1 MKPCVGKGHG
11 SFGRFWVAEARVLPV
26 RNPRTGLPDTEI
38 TVADRA
44 AVAAKAAKSRA
55 GQRKWAAMPVQARV
69 GVMARWAQLVGGK
82 YRQAII
88 DADSHDT
95 GYCEISRIAP
105 DMMLGIIGG
114 LCASA
119 PAQLQGALREG
130 VSRANPEVR
139 FTSLLKPYGLVGVI
153 SPWNAPTMLSMLHA
167 IPPLFAGCAVLLKP
181 SEVTP
186 RFCGP
191 LFDSVREVPELAEVF
206 DCVMGD
212 GETGQALIE
221 EADYISFTG
230 SVPNGRKV
238 AEACG
243 RRMIPY
249 DVELGG
255 KDPLIVMQGADLD
268 KAVSA
273 TIRGAISATGQVCFS
288 IERIYV
294 DAAVHDEFVSRLVD
308 RARKIELNHP
318 DPMGGHIGPFT
329 GPHQAGLVKAHLED
343 AMAKGA
349 MIVEGG
355 VPFQIEGGDYMR
367 PTVITGV
374 THDMKIMREETFGPC
389 MPVMAFH
396 DIEEAIRLANDT
408 DFGLSAA
415 VIGPD
420 EESAIAVGGRINAGK
435 VSIQDTFLTFF
446 GSEAKSDSFGF
457 SGLPGLRG
465 DLIRYVRKQA
475 LLINSGDPVCL
486 TREAVSAVD
495 QAVG

>member
-1 MKPCVGKGHG
+1 M
-11 SFGRFWVAEARVLPV
+11 AARILPV
-26 RNPRTGLPDTEI
+26 RNPRSGKPDFEI
-38 TVADRA
+38 EVADGA
-44 AVAAKAAKSRA
+44 AVAAKAAQLRA
-55 GQRKWAAMPVQARV
+55 AQPQWGTMPPSARAA
-69 GVMARWAQLVGGK
+69 VMARWAALVGGK

-119 PAQLQGALREG
+119 ERQIAAAQNAG

-139 FTSLLKPYGLVGVI
+139 YETLLKPYGLVGVI
-153 SPWNAPTMLSMLHA
+153 SPWNAPTMLSMLHC

-186 RFCGP
+186 RFTGP
-191 LFDSVREVPELAEVF
+191 LFASVREVPELARVF
-206 DCVMGD
+206 DCVLGD
-212 GETGQALIE
+212 GETGQALIDN
-221 EADYISFTG
+221 ADYISFTG

-238 AEACG
+238 SEACG

-255 KDPLIVMQGADLD
+255 KDPLIVMAGADID
-268 KAVSA
+268 RAVSA
-273 TIRGAISATGQVCFS
+273 TLRGAVSATGQVCFS

-294 DAAVHDEFVSRLVD
+294 QDSIHDEFVAALIE

-318 DPMGGHIGPFT
+318 NPMGGHIGPFT
-329 GPHQAGLVKAHLED
+329 GPHQAGIVADHLDD
-343 AMAKGA
+343 AVARGA

-355 VPFQIEGGDYMR
+355 KPFKIDGGDYMR

-374 THDMKIMREETFGPC
+374 DHSMKIMRGETFGPC
-389 MPVMAFH
+389 MPVMIFH
-396 DIEEAIRLANDT
+396 TIDEAVALANDT
-408 DFGLSAA
+408 EFGLSAA

-420 EESAIAVGGRINAGK
+420 EETALAVAARIDAGK
-435 VSIQDTFLTFF
+435 VSVQDSFLTFF
-446 GSEAKSDSFGF
+446 GSEAKSDSFGA
-457 SGLPGLRG
+457 SGIAGGRN
-465 DLIRYVRKQA
+465 DLTRYMRRQA
-475 LLINSGDPVCL
+475 LLINAGEPVCL
-486 TREAVSAVD
+486 TRQAVSAVD

>member
-1 MKPCVGKGHG
+1 M
-11 SFGRFWVAEARVLPV
+11 AARILPV
-26 RNPRTGLPDTEI
+26 RNPRTGRPDMEI
-38 TVADRA
+38 EVADRA
-44 AVAAKAAKSRA
+44 AVAAKVAKLRA
-55 GQRKWAAMPVQARV
+55 GQRKWAAMPPQARA
-69 GVMARWAQLVGGK
+69 GVMGRWAELIATK

-130 VSRANPEVR
+130 VARANPDVR
-139 FTSLLKPYGLVGVI
+139 FTTILKPYGLVGII

-186 RFCGP
+186 RFTGP
-191 LFDSVREVPELAEVF
+191 LFDSVCEVPELAEVF
-206 DCVMGD
+206 DCILGD
-212 GETGQALIE
+212 GETGQALVE

-238 AEACG
+238 AAACG
-243 RRMIPY
+243 ARMIPY

-255 KDPLIVMQGADLD
+255 KDPLIVMKGADLD
-268 KAVSA
+268 RAVSA

-294 DAAVHDEFVSRLVD
+294 DVAVHDEFVEKLVE
-308 RARKIELNHP
+308 RAKKIELNHP

-329 GPHQAGLVKAHLED
+329 GPHQAAIVAGHLED
-343 AMAKGA
+343 AVSKGA
-349 MIVEGG
+349 KIVEGG
-355 VPFQIEGGDYMR
+355 APFKIDGGDYMR
-367 PTVITGV
+367 PTVLTGV
-374 THDMKIMREETFGPC
+374 THEMKIMREETFGPC
-389 MPVMAFH
+389 MPVMAFA

-408 DFGLSAA
+408 DYGLSAA

-420 EESAIAVGGRINAGK
+420 EETATAVGERINAGK

-446 GSEAKSDSFGF
+446 GSEAKNDSFGF
-457 SGLPGLRG
+457 SGLPGLRP
-465 DLIRYVRKQA
+465 DLTRYVRKQA
-475 LLINSGDPVCL
+475 LLVNSGEPVCL
-486 TREAVSAVD
+486 TRQAVSAVD
-495 QAVG
+495 QAIG

>member
-1 MKPCVGKGHG
+1 M
-11 SFGRFWVAEARVLPV
+11 AARILPV
-26 RNPRTGLPDTEI
+26 RNPRTGKPDMEI
-38 TVADRA
+38 EVADRA
-44 AVAAKAAKSRA
+44 AVAAKAARLRA
-55 GQRKWAAMPVQARV
+55 GQRKWSAMPVEERV
-69 GVMARWAQLVGGK
+69 KIMGRWAQVIATK

-105 DMMLGIIGG
+105 DMMLGVIGG

-119 PAQLQGALREG
+119 PAQLKAALREG
-130 VSRANPEVR
+130 VARANPDIR
-139 FTSLLKPYGLVGVI
+139 FTSIVKPYGLVGII

-186 RFCGP
+186 RFTGP

-206 DCVMGD
+206 DCVLGD
-212 GETGQALIE
+212 GETGQALVE

-238 AEACG
+238 AAACG
-243 RRMIPY
+243 ARMIPY

-255 KDPLIVMQGADLD
+255 KDPLIVMKGADID
-268 KAVSA
+268 RAVSA

-294 DAAVHDEFVSRLVD
+294 DRAIHDEFVAALVE
-308 RARKIELNHP
+308 RAQKIELNYP

-329 GPHQAGLVKAHLED
+329 GPHQAGIVKGHLED
-343 AMAKGA
+343 ALANGA
-349 MIVEGG
+349 TIVEGG
-355 VPFQIEGGDYMR
+355 MPFQIEGGDYMR
-367 PTVITGV
+367 PTIITGV
-374 THDMKIMREETFGPC
+374 THEMKIMREETFGPC
-389 MPVMAFH
+389 MPVMAFD

-408 DFGLSAA
+408 DYGLSAA

-420 EESAIAVGGRINAGK
+420 EESAMAVGERIDAGK

-446 GSEAKSDSFGF
+446 GSEAKNDSFGF
-457 SGLPGLRG
+457 SGLPGLRP
-465 DLIRYVRKQA
+465 DLTRYVRKQA
-475 LLINSGDPVCL
+475 LLINSGEPVCL
-486 TREAVSAVD
+486 TRQAVSAVD
-495 QAVG
+495 QAIG

>member
-1 MKPCVGKGHG
+1 MADTRILK
-11 SFGRFWVAEARVLPV
+11 V
-26 RNPRTGLPDTEI
+26 RNPRTGKPDHEI
-38 TVADRA
+38 AVADRE
-44 AVAAKAAKSRA
+44 AVAAKAAVMRA
-55 GQRKWAAMPVQARV
+55 AQKGWGAMPPEERV
-69 GVMARWAQLVGGK
+69 KVMGRWAQLIATK

-119 PAQLQGALREG
+119 PAQLKGALREG
-130 VSRANPEVR
+130 VARANPDVR
-139 FTSLLKPYGLVGVI
+139 YTSILKPYGLVGVI

-186 RFCGP
+186 RFTGP
-191 LFDSVREVPELAEVF
+191 LFDSVREIPELAAVF
-206 DCVMGD
+206 DCVLGD
-212 GETGQALIE
+212 GETGQALVDV
-221 EADYISFTG
+221 ADYISFTG

-238 AEACG
+238 AAACG
-243 RRMIPY
+243 ARMIPY

-255 KDPLIVMQGADLD
+255 KDPLIVMAGADLD

-294 DAAVHDEFVSRLVD
+294 QDTIHDEFVAKLVE

-329 GPHQAGLVKAHLED
+329 GPFQANVVKGHLED
-343 AMAKGA
+343 ALAKGA
-349 MIVEGG
+349 QIVEGG
-355 VPFQIEGGDYMR
+355 LPFQIEGGDYMR
-367 PTVITGV
+367 PTVLTGV
-374 THDMKIMREETFGPC
+374 THSMKIMKEETFGPC
-389 MPVMAFH
+389 MPVMKYH
-396 DIEEAIRLANDT
+396 TIEEAIALANDT
-408 DFGLSAA
+408 DYGLSAA

-420 EESAIAVGGRINAGK
+420 EETALAVGERIDAGK

-446 GSEAKSDSFGF
+446 GSEAKNDSFGY
-457 SGLPGLRG
+457 SGLPGLRP
-465 DLIRYVRKQA
+465 DLTRYVRRQA
-475 LLINSGDPVCL
+475 LLINSGEPVCL

-495 QAVG
+495 QAIG

>member
-1 MKPCVGKGHG
+1 M
-11 SFGRFWVAEARVLPV
+11 AARILPV
-26 RNPRTGLPDTEI
+26 RNPRTGEPDLEI
-38 TVADRA
+38 EVADHA
-44 AVAAKAAKSRA
+44 AVAAKAAKLRE
-55 GQRKWAAMPVQARV
+55 GQRNWAAMPAEERV
-69 GVMARWAQLVGGK
+69 KIMGRWAGVIAGK

-130 VSRANPEVR
+130 VARANPDVR
-139 FTSLLKPYGLVGVI
+139 FTTLLKPYGLVGII

-186 RFCGP
+186 RFTGP
-191 LFDSVREVPELAEVF
+191 LFDSVREMPELAEVF
-206 DCVMGD
+206 DCILGD

-238 AEACG
+238 AAACG
-243 RRMIPY
+243 ARMIPY

-255 KDPLIVMQGADLD
+255 KDPLIVMKGADLD

-294 DAAVHDEFVSRLVD
+294 DAAEHDEFVERLV
-308 RARKIELNHP
+308 RARRRSSSTIP
-318 DPMGGHIGPFT
+318 IRW
-329 GPHQAGLVKAHLED
+329 A
-343 AMAKGA
+343 
-349 MIVEGG
+349 
-355 VPFQIEGGDYMR
+355 
-367 PTVITGV
+367 
-374 THDMKIMREETFGPC
+374 
-389 MPVMAFH
+389 
-396 DIEEAIRLANDT
+396 AI
-408 DFGLSAA
+408 SAPSPA
-415 VIGPD
+415 RTRRR
-420 EESAIAVGGRINAGK
+420 S
-435 VSIQDTFLTFF
+435 S
-446 GSEAKSDSFGF
+446 
-457 SGLPGLRG
+457 PGISR
-465 DLIRYVRKQA
+465 
-475 LLINSGDPVCL
+475 
-486 TREAVSAVD
+486 TR
-495 QAVG
+495 

>member
-1 MKPCVGKGHG
+1 M
-11 SFGRFWVAEARVLPV
+11 AARILPV
-26 RNPRTGLPDTEI
+26 RNPRTGKPDMEI
-38 TVADRA
+38 EVADRV
-44 AVAAKAAKSRA
+44 AVAAKAARLRA
-55 GQRKWAAMPVQARV
+55 GQRKWAVMPVEERV
-69 GVMARWAQLVGGK
+69 KIMGRWAQVIAAK
-82 YRQAII
+82 YRRAII

-105 DMMLGIIGG
+105 DMMLGVIGG

-119 PAQLQGALREG
+119 PAQLKAALREG
-130 VSRANPEVR
+130 VARANPDIR
-139 FTSLLKPYGLVGVI
+139 FTSIVKPYGLVGII

-186 RFCGP
+186 RFAGP

-206 DCVMGD
+206 DCVLGD
-212 GETGQALIE
+212 GETGQALVE

-238 AEACG
+238 AAACG
-243 RRMIPY
+243 ARMIPY

-255 KDPLIVMQGADLD
+255 KDPLIVMKGADID
-268 KAVSA
+268 RAVSA

-294 DAAVHDEFVSRLVD
+294 DRAIHEEFVARLIE
-308 RARKIELNHP
+308 RAQKVELNYP

-329 GPHQAGLVKAHLED
+329 GPHQAGIVRGHLED
-343 AMAKGA
+343 ALAKGA
-349 MIVEGG
+349 AIVEGG
-355 VPFQIEGGDYMR
+355 MPFQIEGGDYMR
-367 PTVITGV
+367 PTIITGV
-374 THDMKIMREETFGPC
+374 THEMKIMREETFGPC
-389 MPVMAFH
+389 MPVMAFD

-408 DFGLSAA
+408 DYGLSAA

-420 EESAIAVGGRINAGK
+420 EESAMAVGERIDAGK

-446 GSEAKSDSFGF
+446 GSEAKNDSFGF
-457 SGLPGLRG
+457 SGLPGLRP
-465 DLIRYVRKQA
+465 DLTRYVRKQA
-475 LLINSGDPVCL
+475 LLINSGEPVCL
-486 TREAVSAVD
+486 TRQAVSAVD
-495 QAVG
+495 QAIG